1 MANALKLKLAVA
13 LLVLASVPSQ
23 AGQSELPIE
32 GNHSFSAKWI
42 KRVAALKIANEA
54 MEPDSLEAA
63 AQRVA
68 SFYRSRGYVNSRV
81 EYLVGG
87 GGDPADAIR
96 LIITEGEQ
104 VMLDS
109 LTFTGNDQ
117 LESRLLTRSLYHRP
131 GRPLNPEA
139 LGQDDLNLMMLYA
152 DHGFIFAE
160 AEHDLEYHNGNLAT
174 LRYRVSEG
182 HKVNLSDISI
192 RGGQRIRD
200 EFVLRQLTLKPG
212 DCFSRRELVRSRY
225 RLMRTGLFRQVE
237 VSPGE
242 LAADREQI
250 EVRVELEEKPPR
262 LLEAGIGYGSGDAI
276 RLLGRWGH
284 RNLFGM
290 GRKLEYD
297 GLASF
302 RTKLPIQM
310 IRGRSQLAYSD
321 PAFRVADHQLR
332 GEVFYDDFRPSY
344 TDYRLETVGWSLWL
358 GVPWSPR
365 FNMDYRWRLEW
376 LKLSPNWQITN
387 FASDTI
393 GYRGR
398 RSFSMLSGY
407 EHLDDPVTPRNGSSW
422 DLEAEYVGG
431 LLGGSQT
438 FQRVTATCLQYLS
451 LSTRRLYLSGR
462 LRYGVVGDWS
472 ERADLPPYELYFL
485 GGPSTVRGYP
495 QNGIGPVDYRGLAT
509 GGRIMALA
517 NLQMNY
523 RLGRSWWSAAFLD
536 GGMISSR
543 PFVRQSLNELV
554 SSPGL
559 GVRYNLPF
567 GTARVD
573 FAAPASLAS
582 RIRHWRWMLA
592 WGEAF

>member
-1 MANALKLKLAVA
+1 MTLALA
-13 LLVLASVPSQ
+13 LLALAPVLSQ
-23 AGQSELPIE
+23 AGQPGLAIE
-32 GNHSFSAKWI
+32 GNHSFSARRI
-42 KRVAALKIANEA
+42 RRVAALKITNDAL
-54 MEPDSLEAA
+54 EPDSMEAA

-68 SFYRSRGYVNSRV
+68 SFYRSRGYINSRV
-81 EYLVGG
+81 EYLAGEGG
-87 GGDPADAIR
+87 GPADSIR
-96 LIITEGEQ
+96 LIIAEGEQ
-104 VMLDS
+104 VLLDS
-109 LTFTGNDQ
+109 LTFSGNHQ
-117 LESRLLTRSLYHRP
+117 LQDRLLARSLSHRP
-131 GRPLNPEA
+131 GRPLNPEV

-160 AEHDLEYHNGNLAT
+160 VEHDLEYRNGNQAN

-182 HKVNLSDISI
+182 RQVNFSNISI
-192 RGGQRIRD
+192 QGGQRVRE
-200 EFVLRQLTLKPG
+200 EFVLKQLTIRPG
-212 DCFSRRELVRSRY
+212 DRFSRRELIHSRY
-225 RLMRTGLFRQVE
+225 RLMRTDLFRRVE

-250 EVRVELEEKPPR
+250 AVRVELEEKPPR
-262 LLEAGIGYGSGDAI
+262 LWEAGIGYGSGDAV
-276 RLLGRWGH
+276 RLMGRWGH

-302 RTKLPIQM
+302 RTKLPLQM

-321 PAFRVADHQLR
+321 PAFRMADHQLR
-332 GEVFYDDFRPSY
+332 SEVFYDDFRPSY

-358 GVPWSPR
+358 GVPWSPH

-387 FASDTI
+387 YTSDTI

-398 RSFSMLSGY
+398 RSFSVLAGY
-407 EHLDDPVTPRNGSSW
+407 EHLDDPVSPRDGGSW

-438 FQRVTATCLQYLS
+438 FQRVNATWLQYLS
-451 LSTRRLYLSGR
+451 LSPRRFYLSGR
-462 LRYGVVGDWS
+462 LKYGVVGDWS

-495 QNGIGPVDYRGLAT
+495 QNSIGPADYRGLAT
-509 GGRIMALA
+509 GGRIMTLA
-517 NLQMNY
+517 NLQLNY
-523 RLGRSWWSAAFLD
+523 RLGRSWWAAAFLD

-543 PFVRQSLNELV
+543 PFARQSLDELV

-559 GVRYNLPF
+559 GARYNLPF

-573 FAAPASLAS
+573 FAAPTSLAGQ
-582 RIRHWRWMLA
+582 IRHWRWMLA